1 MKVFRVHKLCQ
12 RICIIAKVVQR
23 GLSYF
28 KGNYVKKVAFK
39 GKSLNTQYNI
49 SGPVYNSYNINEKA
63 KEGQK
68 LSVVTK

>member
-12 RICIIAKVVQR
+12 RICIIAKEVQR

-39 GKSLNTQYNI
+39 GIRI
-49 SGPVYNSYNINEKA
+49 SFSTSVVYN
-63 KEGQK
+63 
-68 LSVVTK
+68 